1 MDHNCHVL
9 RFSFHCSY
17 KLRLRRVRLQ
27 GRWQGG
33 RLLRRGP
40 HPRLQPQPHPQDHRG
55 DRRPG
60 REGEEDAEQGK
71 ALTSKISILTSFSSF
86 IPPFVH
92 LLLAIIGHLSPG
104 RRVPHVQGV
113 QGLQGP
119 RRLPRL
125 R

>member
-1 MDHNCHVL
+1 MGTPARAREDGGSRSQEKRN
-9 RFSFHCSY
+9 RRY

-86 IPPFVH
+86 IPAFVH
-92 LLLAIIGHLSPG
+92 LLLVISPQDD
-104 RRVPHVQGV
+104 VFPMY
-113 QGLQGP
+113 
-119 RRLPRL
+119 
-125 R
+125 